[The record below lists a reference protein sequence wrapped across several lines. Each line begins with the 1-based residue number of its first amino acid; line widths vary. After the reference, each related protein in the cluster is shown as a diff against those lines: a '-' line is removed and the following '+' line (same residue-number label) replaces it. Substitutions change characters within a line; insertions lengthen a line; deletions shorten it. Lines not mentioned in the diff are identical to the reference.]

1 MSPLLGTNSLK
12 SLRKSSNR
20 RSTQRVCNDLLL
32 RFGAH
37 SSGLSSGKTVRNGPR
52 GCYGFSP
59 GFMPR
64 GMTLRGDHYYLRRH
78 IPSDIQPIVGRSE
91 VWRSL
96 KTDSLQTALRR
107 LPLVTAAL
115 ESEFERIRHD
125 AGLSVDQTL
134 LRPCE
139 DDLVSRSSFET
150 RTVDAEASEALS
162 LSRAYDR
169 YMDDPTHRWSA
180 STRQAYETT
189 RRFAVGVLG
198 ENVPIDSLARS
209 HCRDYLEVLRHMPR
223 NAAKRFPKLS
233 LRAASDLAR
242 KQGGIELVSA
252 ANANAHLA
260 NFSSFLNWAVAR
272 RLRSPVGV
280 NYDGR

>member
-1 MSPLLGTNSLK
+1 MPLLGLEPANTEKTGFISVLVEDSNQSHCYAPLLGTITLK
-12 SLRKSSNR
+12 SLNKSSNG

-64 GMTLRGDHYYLRRH
+64 GMTLRGDRYYLRRH

-115 ESEFERIRHD
+115 ESEFERIRD
-125 AGLSVDQTL
+125 EAGLSVDQTL

-139 DDLVSRSSFET
+139 DDLARSVSELESEQPET
-150 RTVDAEASEALS
+150 GIGAIVT
-162 LSRAYDR
+162 
-169 YMDDPTHRWSA
+169 
-180 STRQAYETT
+180 
-189 RRFAVGVLG
+189 LG
-198 ENVPIDSLARS
+198 EAYTRYIDEACCNVL
-209 HCRDYLEVLRHMPR
+209 
-223 NAAKRFPKLS
+223 F
-233 LRAASDLAR
+233 
-242 KQGGIELVSA
+242 
-252 ANANAHLA
+252 
-260 NFSSFLNWAVAR
+260 
-272 RLRSPVGV
+272 RSPATEGTALLLSSIINPLFEPFVFDTPRTNV
-280 NYDGR
+280 AFPTRVTTLHVTEPRFFHNSHISSVA